1 MGNVKRHVSLAASN
15 EDTREA
21 GYLDRTLSWSEGLR
35 LAREARAVTL
45 GDAPERRVLP
55 VRKPWEREA
64 EPEEQ
69 GTAQN
74 DPVELARLITLNAE
88 NPEQAR
94 KTVRER
100 RAELISQFAARSDP
114 ATYDAEPETDQTGPV
129 GTVLDP
135 VSDRK
140 ASAAQARP
148 ITKPLSTGFAA
159 AQGTPRRRWP
169 IFAALVLALAMLGA
183 GAIVVLTRAEP
194 GMAPSS
200 DETSAVRPVVPAV
213 VARAPQPSSAM
224 LAPDDVQAGPDA
236 PIASSAG
243 PVRRVPALLPEDPA
257 LIDERVPTRSTRV
270 AMPVS
275 LTSPGLVPIAPSIAS
290 QQAWI
295 AEDTAHS
302 AFYAT
307 APGEMHLPSSD
318 QMPIC
323 LGCDASGLTGLAG
336 LDVVVHTAHL
346 NAPNGEALRAALAL
360 AGANSLRE
368 RYAPIAASQGQVRY
382 YDAAQADTARQV
394 AGMFGGT
401 VVDLTWYR
409 PQPETPR
416 LDIFLPG
423 GA

>member
-21 GYLDRTLSWSEGLR
+21 GYLDRTLSWSERLR

-64 EPEEQ
+64 EPEEK

-74 DPVELARLITLNAE
+74 DPVELAQLITLNAD

-169 IFAALVLALAMLGA
+169 IFAALVLALAMLGV

-194 GMAPSS
+194 AVAPKS
-200 DETSAVRPVVPAV
+200 DEASAVRPVVPAV
-213 VARAPQPSSAM
+213 VARAPQPASAM
-224 LAPDDVQAGPDA
+224 LAADDVQAGPDA

-243 PVRRVPALLPEDPA
+243 PVRRVPALLSEDPA

-270 AMPVS
+270 AMPVFP
-275 LTSPGLVPIAPSIAS
+275 TSPGLVPIAPSIAS

-295 AEDTAHS
+295 AEDTART
-302 AFYAT
+302 AFHAT

-409 PQPETPR
+409 PRPETPR
-416 LDIFLPG
+416 LDIMLPG